1 MAIINQADRITD
13 LESRRATVEIAQAD
27 AETKCVQE
35 HDRAEFLNR
44 LAYGFGGIIVII
56 IIIIFVVHLR
66 RA

>member
-1 MAIINQADRITD
+1 LRITD

-27 AETKCVQE
+27 AEIKCVQE

-44 LAYGFGGIIVII
+44 LASGFGGIIII
-56 IIIIFVVHLR
+56 IVVHLR